1 VVDHDVVDRL
11 ACRMIAGGANDTLAD
26 EACAAALAARGIT
39 YVPDFIANAG
49 GVIHI
54 HGLRS
59 GWDDRRL
66 TEEITAIGDRVASVL
81 QDAAD
86 FGHTSLEAAR
96 GIAERR
102 LRPGARDGAV
112 QAA

>member
-1 VVDHDVVDRL
+1 
-11 ACRMIAGGANDTLAD
+11 
-26 EACAAALAARGIT
+26 
-39 YVPDFIANAG
+39 
-49 GVIHI
+49 
-54 HGLRS
+54 
-59 GWDDRRL
+59 
-66 TEEITAIGDRVASVL
+66 VL